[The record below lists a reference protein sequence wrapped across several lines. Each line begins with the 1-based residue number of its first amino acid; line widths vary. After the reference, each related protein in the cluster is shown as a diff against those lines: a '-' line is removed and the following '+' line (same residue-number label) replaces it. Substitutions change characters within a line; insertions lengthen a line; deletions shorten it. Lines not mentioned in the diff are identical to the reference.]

1 MRIAIIDDEV
11 FCVGT
16 IEGMLQELFEDIDI
30 VGTAFSVKEGI
41 ELINEQKPELVFLD
55 IQLKGGDAFDILE
68 QVIFNDFQII
78 FTTAFNDYAIKAF
91 EFSTVHYLLKPID
104 EELLEQAVRK
114 YQQQKEPQHQQY
126 QNLQASWHQGKI
138 NKIAVPTQDSIL
150 FISLDT
156 IIRCEADSSYTMFYT
171 NDDKRVL
178 VTKSLKSY
186 ETLLQQE
193 GFFRVHDKHLINL
206 KYVARYIRGRGGQV
220 ELQDGTA
227 VDVSKRRKKEFLNY
241 LQQYFKM

>member
-1 MRIAIIDDEV
+1 MRIAIIDDEL

-16 IEGMLQELFEDIDI
+16 IESMLLELFEDIEI
-30 VGTAFSVKEGI
+30 VGTAMSVKDGI
-41 ELINEQKPELVFLD
+41 ALIDEEKPELIFLD
-55 IQLKGGDAFDILE
+55 IQLKGGDAFDILK
-68 QVIFNDFQII
+68 QVTFNDFQII

-104 EELLEQAVRK
+104 EELLEQAVNK
-114 YQQQKEPQHQQY
+114 YQQQNKPQQQEY
-126 QNLQASWHQGKI
+126 QVLQSSWQQGKI
-138 NKIAVPTQDSIL
+138 NKIAVPTQDVIL

-156 IIRCEADSSYTMFYT
+156 IVRCEADSSYTMFYT
-171 NDDKRVL
+171 NDNKRIL

-193 GFFRVHDKHLINL
+193 GFFRVHDKHLVNL
-206 KYVARYIRGRGGQV
+206 KYIARYIRGRGGQI
-220 ELQDGTA
+220 ELQDGTI
-227 VDVSKRRKKEFLNY
+227 VDVSKRRKKEFLNH